1 MPSNPLHTLSQQ
13 LLQLVQ
19 QAGFYRTTIDG
30 VVLMRVNAST
40 PPVAVLQEPTIV
52 LVVQGLKRGYVGKD
66 IISFQAGQ
74 CLIVSVPMPFDCDTV
89 VENNQPMLAIA
100 VSVDVPTVSELISKA
115 SPVKAS
121 DPASPVR
128 GMAVIDLNQHIMD
141 VAARLLALLS
151 NKEDSLILGS
161 QLKRELVYRVLQSP
175 GGELLA
181 ALVAWSGRFGAIY
194 KACEHI
200 QRHYSQ
206 PLSVDILASSAG
218 MSQSAF
224 FQAFKLVTNQSPMQY
239 LKITRLHKARE
250 LLLNGDRG
258 AAQAAFEV
266 GYASASQFSREFK
279 RLFGYPPGDAQQHGE
294 EG

>member
-1 MPSNPLHTLSQQ
+1 MPQPTLHTLSQQ
-13 LLQLVQ
+13 LLQLVP
-19 QAGFYRTTIDG
+19 QAGFYHTAIDG
-30 VVLMRVNAST
+30 VVLMRVNTST
-40 PPVAVLQEPTIV
+40 QPVAVLQEPTIV
-52 LVVQGLKRGYVGKD
+52 LVLQGSKRGYLGKD
-66 IISFQAGQ
+66 VISFQAGQ

-89 VENNQPMLAIA
+89 VENDQPMLAIA
-100 VSVDVPTVSELISKA
+100 MSVDMPMVSELISKA
-115 SPVKAS
+115 SPVKTT
-121 DPASPVR
+121 DPGSPVR
-128 GMAVIDLNQHIMD
+128 GMTVIELNPSIMD
-141 VAARLLALLS
+141 VAARLLALLPS
-151 NKEDSLILGS
+151 KEDCLVLGS

-194 KACEHI
+194 QACEHI

-206 PLSVDILASSAG
+206 PLTVGILASSAG

-224 FQAFKLVTNQSPMQY
+224 FQAFKLVTDQSPMQY

-250 LLLNGDRG
+250 LMLNGDRG

-279 RLFGYPPGDAQQHGE
+279 RLFGYPPGEVQQHRH